1 MSCDW
6 LWWYFIVWSLWL
18 VEKHCWRLLN
28 SWNAKQGSF
37 PTRSGYRVL
46 GSTCSVLTVMRNC
59 SLGKAALRCWRG
71 CLWTKQRRRWWRSSR
86 SLWEIKVFSFLLRD
100 PFYSISTAW
109 EAQNILLQWKFI
121 CRWVFHCNRKQ
132 IQIPGVL
139 GSETCRSGPQWF
151 LRSVILYHPA
161 DVANAVILPSL
172 ARNGLIFTT
181 NL

>member
-18 VEKHCWRLLN
+18 VENHCWRLLN

-59 SLGKAALRCWRG
+59 SLGKGALRCWRG

-86 SLWEIKVFSFLLRD
+86 SLWEIKVFSFLLRY
-100 PFYSISTAW
+100 PFYSISEVIRWGGRWQYWDQDLSILPMVRGATGQKYHCQKSSLLLNSLRGQRKVHNISRILVTSTGGKTCAW
-109 EAQNILLQWKFI
+109 E
-121 CRWVFHCNRKQ
+121 H
-132 IQIPGVL
+132 G
-139 GSETCRSGPQWF
+139 
-151 LRSVILYHPA
+151 
-161 DVANAVILPSL
+161 
-172 ARNGLIFTT
+172 
-181 NL
+181 